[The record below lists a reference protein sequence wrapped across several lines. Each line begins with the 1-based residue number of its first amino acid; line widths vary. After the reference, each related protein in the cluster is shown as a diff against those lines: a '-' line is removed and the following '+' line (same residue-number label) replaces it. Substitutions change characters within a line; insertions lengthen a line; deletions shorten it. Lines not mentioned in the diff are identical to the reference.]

1 MTEQRGLFDHE
12 LPPGFH
18 VGQRVV
24 GLTRYN
30 TERLGVV
37 RGVDQGGRCILIDCG
52 AAGIVAIPSAR
63 VTPAV
68 AR

>member
-1 MTEQRGLFDHE
+1 MNAEQRGLFDHE

-30 TERLGVV
+30 TERRGIV
-37 RGVDQGGRCILIDCG
+37 RGINERGDILIDCG
-52 AAGIVAIPSAR
+52 EAGIVGIRAER
-63 VTPAV
+63 VTAEPD
-68 AR
+68 R